1 MTYPELKE
9 IISKPESGALELKKE
24 TPKASVLAWYICQFA
39 NKEGGRIVVGVDDNR
54 NIVGINPKIVRDAL
68 EKSSCLY
75 DGSTQIKF
83 DQIKDDKGKQVAVIT
98 VAKSLE
104 PLQIHPNLYRRG
116 TIVDVSSRFD
126 SSDKDNQTDSGKN
139 NTEATDV
146 SLSPLSLPLVDSE
159 VKTCFQTDVLVEAF
173 LDMMKDASADN
184 PSNTCFFG
192 VFGCWGRGKS
202 YFLRL
207 LREKLSDE
215 HSDDYDFIEF
225 NAWKHQKTP
234 EIWYHLLNTLVE
246 SKSRWFRLCMWCRM
260 NWKVLLAIFIIV
272 IASFFAGY
280 LTYKTPDD
288 NGKQLTWLAVLSGS
302 VALIAAYFSYVNGLL
317 DLASNKLKKVKLN
330 ADLGVQHEIERRI
343 KWILKHW
350 NGKFCSPKCRNRDRK
365 VILAVEDIDRCDN
378 ESMIDIVEAMKLVL
392 ENDFVR
398 RRLIV
403 ITTIDSGKLIEAY
416 SKKFGGTDSISK
428 SKAIG
433 QMDKVFL
440 GGISLPILNSDE
452 QIEFIENIACQIPNT
467 IFTER
472 LATEPES
479 VQTQNPQVDNT
490 TSETFASDDDIIDNM
505 NLNSIVN
512 ILSNEILN
520 GVLSG
525 APPRKLRIIF
535 YRMILANNLLRLK
548 SKKFD
553 AELMKQII
561 RCSVSDSE
569 RNDGVDSSILEIVVP
584 Y

>member
-1 MTYPELKE
+1 M
-9 IISKPESGALELKKE
+9 
-24 TPKASVLAWYICQFA
+24 
-39 NKEGGRIVVGVDDNR
+39 
-54 NIVGINPKIVRDAL
+54 
-68 EKSSCLY
+68 
-75 DGSTQIKF
+75 
-83 DQIKDDKGKQVAVIT
+83 
-98 VAKSLE
+98 
-104 PLQIHPNLYRRG
+104 
-116 TIVDVSSRFD
+116 VDVSSIFD
-126 SSDKDNQTDSGKN
+126 SSDKGKRAYRDKGPQ
-139 NTEATDV
+139 EATDIP
-146 SLSPLSLPLVDSE
+146 LSPLSLPLVDSE

-173 LDMMKDASADN
+173 MGMMKDASADN

-192 VFGCWGRGKS
+192 VFGCWGRDKS

-215 HSDDYDFIEF
+215 HSNDYDFIEF
-225 NAWKHQKTP
+225 NAWKHQNPP

-260 NWKVLLAIFIIV
+260 NWKVLLAIFIIA

-280 LTYKTPDD
+280 LTYNTPDD

-330 ADLGVQHEIERRI
+330 ADLGIQDEIERRI

-350 NGKFCSPKCRNRDRK
+350 NGEFCAPKCRNRDRK

-378 ESMIDIVEAMKLVL
+378 GAMIDIVEAMKLVL

-398 RRLIV
+398 KRLIV
-403 ITTIDSGKLIEAY
+403 IATIDSGKLIEAY
-416 SKKFGGTDSISK
+416 SKKFGGKDSISK
-428 SKAIG
+428 SKAVG

-440 GGISLPILNSDE
+440 GGIRLPILNSDD
-452 QIEFIENIACQIPNT
+452 QIEFIENIARQIPNT
-467 IFTER
+467 TFTER
-472 LATEPES
+472 LAAEPES
-479 VQTQNPQVDNT
+479 IQSQNVQVDNPA
-490 TSETFASDDDIIDNM
+490 SEMPVNDDDIIDNM
-505 NLNSIVN
+505 NLNSIVS
-512 ILSNEILN
+512 IFSNEILN
-520 GVLSG
+520 GVLAG

-553 AELMKQII
+553 AELMKHIT